1 MLFFAPPKDDEADD
15 LNINFVKLDDDS
27 VAKKYGLLDELPI
40 LVYFEKQLPTIYE
53 GSLTEEENVLKWLT
67 KQVKEDTIEE
77 VTEEIL
83 EKLIEKN
90 SHVLVFFAPNNCKEC
105 DKILHELENIGR
117 YRPCTTGR

>member
-1 MLFFAPPKDDEADD
+1 M
-15 LNINFVKLDDDS
+15 
-27 VAKKYGLLDELPI
+27 AKKYGLLDELPI

-117 YRPCTTGR
+117 FSRANQQNYNSAS